1 MTCSTSC
8 SSRAGIAS
16 GLALLLL
23 LSSCALL
30 DRQAA
35 AAPLEFESLVPDG
48 DEAPA
53 VFSTTMRWMA
63 AASGGEGELSYG
75 FKTLRGSEEVVEQH
89 GPSSTWDW
97 SPQDAGRFRV
107 KVTVE
112 DNAGAW
118 VESDWSSACVI
129 IRPVIKGA
137 LIAVLPAENLSG
149 IGAPLEVVTRLLRA
163 RLQQTGFHLLDDEV
177 LAEFM
182 KRYRIRHTGGL
193 NSDAAQAMKEEIGAD
208 AFLITSLEGYQDG
221 SPPMIS
227 LISRLVSSGEEPE
240 IVWMDGVGLSGED
253 SPGFLGLGRIEEPDI
268 LLEKAVQELTESLE
282 RSLPEVS
289 STIRVLDENESYEC
303 APEPEMVAL
312 PKNGRVRGRHRPRIS
327 FRSPIIDS
335 AGRYS
340 VAVVPFLNLSE
351 RKHAGRIVTLL
362 LVNELARSEVFS
374 VVEPGLV
381 RAQLLKYR
389 MIMEAG
395 PSLANAGILFSRS
408 SLDVDLVC
416 SGTVFDYQDAVGVP
430 KVDFSVKIFERS
442 SREVVW
448 SSRSYGNGDDGV
460 FFFDLWRVRT
470 AHRLASEMVGGTLEG
485 LSR

>member
-1 MTCSTSC
+1 M
-8 SSRAGIAS
+8 
-16 GLALLLL
+16 LLL
-23 LSSCALL
+23 LSSCALF

-35 AAPLEFESLVPDG
+35 PPLELESLVPDG

-53 VFSTTMRWMA
+53 VVPTTMRWRA
-63 AASGGEGELSYG
+63 SASGGAGELSYE
-75 FKTLRGSEEVVEQH
+75 FKTLKGSEEVVEQH
-89 GPSSTWDW
+89 GASPTWDW
-97 SPQDAGRFRV
+97 SPKEAGRFRV
-107 KVTVE
+107 KVTVK
-112 DNAGAW
+112 DSAGAW

-129 IRPVIKGA
+129 IRPVIKSG
-137 LIAVLPAENLSG
+137 LIAVLPVENLSG
-149 IGAPLEVVTRLLRA
+149 IGAPLEVVMRLLRA
-163 RLQQTGFHLLDDEV
+163 RLQQSGFHLLDDEV

-182 KRYRIRHTGGL
+182 KHYRIRHTGGL
-193 NSDAAQAMKEEIGAD
+193 NSDAARAMNEEIGAD

-221 SPPMIS
+221 IPPMLS

-240 IVWMDGVGLSGED
+240 IVWKDGVGLSGED

-268 LLEKAVQELTESLE
+268 LLEKAVEELTESLE
-282 RSLPEVS
+282 RSLPEVG
-289 STIRVLDENESYEC
+289 STIRVLGENESYEC
-303 APEPEMVAL
+303 APGPEMVAL
-312 PKNGRVRGRHRPRIS
+312 PKNGRVRRKHRPRIF

-362 LVNELARSEVFS
+362 VINELVRSEAFS
-374 VVEPGLV
+374 VIEPGLV

-408 SLDVDLVC
+408 SLGVDLVC

-430 KVDFSVKIFERS
+430 KVDFSVKIFERN

-460 FFFDLWRVRT
+460 FFFDLGRVRT
-470 AHRLASEMVGGTLEG
+470 AHRLASEMAGGTLEG

>member
-8 SSRAGIAS
+8 SSKAVIVS
-16 GLALLLL
+16 GFVVLLL
-23 LSSCALL
+23 LSSGALF
-30 DRQAA
+30 DGQAVP
-35 AAPLEFESLVPDG
+35 PLEFESLAPDG

-53 VFSTTMRWMA
+53 LFSTTMRWRA
-63 AASGGEGELSYG
+63 AASGGEGELSYE
-75 FKTLRGSEEVVEQH
+75 FRTLRGSEEVVEQH
-89 GPSSTWDW
+89 GPSPTWDW
-97 SPQDAGRFRV
+97 SPKHAGRFRV

-112 DNAGAW
+112 DSAGAS
-118 VESDWSSACVI
+118 VESDWSSTCVI
-129 IRPVIKGA
+129 VRPVVKSS

-149 IGAPLEVVTRLLRA
+149 IGAPLELVTRLLRA
-163 RLQQTGFHLLDDEV
+163 SLRQSGLQVLDDET

-193 NSDAAQAMKEEIGAD
+193 NSDAAQAMSEEIGAD
-208 AFLITSLEGYQDG
+208 AVLITSLEGYQDG
-221 SPPMIS
+221 RPPMMA
-227 LISRLVSSGEEPE
+227 LISRLVSSGEEPK

-268 LLEKAVQELTESLE
+268 LLEKAVQKLTSSLE

-289 STIRVLDENESYEC
+289 STIRLLEENESYEC
-303 APEPEMVAL
+303 APGPEMVAL
-312 PKNGRVRGRHRPRIS
+312 PKHGRVKRKHRPRIS

-362 LVNELARSEVFS
+362 VINELVRSKIFS
-374 VVEPGLV
+374 VVDPGLF
-381 RAQLLKYR
+381 REELLEYR

-408 SLDVDLVC
+408 SLGVDLVC

-430 KVDFSVKIFERS
+430 KVDFAVKIYERN

-448 SSRSYGNGDDGV
+448 SSRSYGSGDDGV
-460 FFFDLWRVRT
+460 FFFDLGRVRT
-470 AHRLASEMVGGTLEG
+470 AHRLASKMAGGTLER